1 MPSLLHVEDNLK
13 QVIINKFVRK
23 GHWRPVL
30 KQTFSNH
37 CLSFESFV
45 EQELL
50 SPSVAHEF
58 IPGFS
63 GVRVS
68 QSFVDPDL
76 SICPLLF
83 FVIVLSV
90 LRFTASGY
98 PFDILDLRLLVTP
111 LIS

>member
-1 MPSLLHVEDNLK
+1 MPSLLHVEDNMK

-30 KQTFSNH
+30 KQAF
-37 CLSFESFV
+37 
-45 EQELL
+45 
-50 SPSVAHEF
+50 SVAHEF

-76 SICPLLF
+76 SICPRSF
-83 FVIVLSV
+83 VVIVLSV